1 MKKLLWIER
10 EDALAIHDMVLG
22 QHGGLAGIRDMGLL
36 DSALNRPRHLH
47 TYEKPDLPALSAAYA
62 HGIVQNHPFH
72 DGNKRTGF
80 LVAATFLE
88 TNGWGFAGPE
98 DEVVLSTVALADRKM
113 SESEYGAWLRRNSKQ
128 LN

>member
-1 MKKLLWIER
+1 MKGVLWMER
-10 EDALAIHDMVLG
+10 EDALALHDMVLA
-22 QHGGLAGIRDMGLL
+22 QHGGLAGVRDMGLL
-36 DSALNRPRHLH
+36 DSALNRPRLLH
-47 TYEKPDLPALSAAYA
+47 VYGKPDLPVLSAAYA

-88 TNGWGFAGPE
+88 SNGWSFTAAE
-98 DEVVLSTVALADRKM
+98 AEVVISTVALADRKM
-113 SESEYGAWLRRNSKQ
+113 SEAEYGAWLRRNSKE